1 MSKLYNLARMST
13 TTTGTGTITLAS
25 AVSGYLT
32 FALAG
37 VANGDVISYGIKD
50 GSNSEVGTGT
60 YTSSGTTLT
69 RTVTKSTNS
78 NTAISLS
85 GAAEVFITARAEDLL
100 SVSET
105 QTANRVYAGPSTGS
119 PAAPT
124 FRALVAADLPSTG
137 PSAAVQADQETAT
150 STTTYVSPGV
160 QQYHPSAAKAW
171 VAWGATSTID
181 VSYNVSSIT
190 DNGTGDWTV
199 NFATA
204 FSSANY
210 TVSPGQRSS
219 SDNDGGSIFNVK
231 SATAP
236 TASACRMFS
245 QTPGG
250 IAADRTKNYVSFFGD
265 Q

>member
-37 VANGDVISYGIKD
+37 VSNGEVVSYGIKD

-78 NTAISLS
+78 NAAISLS

-105 QTANRVYAGPSTGS
+105 QTANRVFAGPSTGS

-137 PSAAVQADQETAT
+137 PSAAVQSDQETAT

-160 QQYHPSAAKAW
+160 QQFHPSAAKAW
-171 VAWGATSTID
+171 VAWGVTSTID
-181 VSYNVSSIT
+181 VSFNVSSIT
-190 DNGTGDWTV
+190 DNGTGDWTINLTV
-199 NFATA
+199 PM
-204 FSSANY
+204 SSANY
-210 TVSPGQRSS
+210 TVSPGQRFS
-219 SDNDGGSIFNVK
+219 SDSTGGAAFGVK
-231 SATAP
+231 FSTAP
-236 TASACRMFS
+236 TASACRMLS
-245 QTPGG
+245 QNTGG
-250 IAADRTKNYVSFFGD
+250 TADDQLKHYVSFFGD

>member
-37 VANGDVISYGIKD
+37 VSNGDVVSYGIKD

-78 NTAISLS
+78 NAAISLS

-137 PSAAVQADQETAT
+137 PSAAVQADQEAAS
-150 STTTYVSPGV
+150 STTVYTSPGV

-171 VAWGATSTID
+171 VAWGVTSTID

-199 NFATA
+199 NFSTS

-210 TVSPGQRSS
+210 AAVLTIRDT
-219 SDNDGGSIFNVK
+219 SDISNSNFIGVK
-231 SATAP
+231 QGTAP
-236 TASACRMFS
+236 TASACRVFCK
-245 QTPGG
+245 TP
-250 IAADRTKNYVSFFGD
+250 APTAVDPTKNYAAFFGD